1 MKLPLLDFWG
11 NVIEIG
17 KAEGREEFGIDD
29 EFNFWFVEFDVSD
42 IQLVMNRSCHDI
54 NATRI

>member
-29 EFNFWFVEFDVSD
+29 EFNFWLVEFDVSD
-42 IQLVMNRSCHDI
+42 IQLVMYRSWHDI
-54 NATRI
+54 NASRI